1 MIRLSIAVVLCSF
14 ALRAQPVV
22 GGVTNGA
29 SFDATLSPGSIGSV
43 FGTRLALSND
53 AASSLPLPRTLSGTV
68 VRVGNVQAP
77 LYFVSAGQI
86 NFQVPFE
93 TAAGTAALTVTT
105 SEGTSSVRNIV
116 VSAVAPA
123 IFALGT
129 DAAKALYFNG
139 QFQIAPAVVPG
150 DAIVFYANGLG
161 QTAPATATG
170 AGGSTSEPLNR
181 LNPPPDLF
189 IGGNKANVLF
199 AGMAP
204 GLAGVYQVN
213 ATVPDLETDSIE
225 IRTGGR
231 SSKLLKVNVAGGSN
245 ATDVSGDIEILY
257 PKTTTKVSFSPIPV
271 VFRYTIRLTARTAA
285 RPFSAAIQV
294 EGVGARGRF
303 DFLQQSGS
311 YTATVPVPTSAA
323 RNWSFSG
330 TEISIVDYLA
340 VALGFGDGATP
351 GNIMP
356 ISRIDRDAQAAISLV
371 PLPNVPAAGSSTGS
385 HISTG
390 AIQPGTPLVITGD
403 ANISAVYLQRPYS
416 AANKQATVRVTLYI
430 EGKPVATREVTFQTE

>member
-1 MIRLSIAVVLCSF
+1 MFRLSIAVVLCSF
-14 ALRAQPVV
+14 AVRAQPVV

-53 AASSLPLPRTLSGTV
+53 AASSLPLPRSLSGTV
-68 VRVGNVQAP
+68 VRVGGVQAP

-93 TAAGTAALTVTT
+93 TTAGTAALTVTT
-105 SEGTSSVRNIV
+105 SEGTSAVRNIE
-116 VSAVAPA
+116 VSAVSPA

-161 QTAPATATG
+161 PTAPATATG
-170 AGGSTSEPLNR
+170 AGGSTTEPLNR
-181 LNPPPDLF
+181 LSPPPDLF

-204 GLAGVYQVN
+204 ALAGVYQVN
-213 ATVPDLETDSIE
+213 ATVPDLETDAIE

-231 SSKLLKVNVAGGSN
+231 SSKLLKVNVVGGTN
-245 ATDVSGDIEILY
+245 ATDVSGDFEILY
-257 PKTTTKVSFSPIPV
+257 PKTTTKVTFSPIPV

-285 RPFSAAIQV
+285 RPFNAAIEV
-294 EGVGARGRF
+294 EGVSARSRF
-303 DFLQQSGS
+303 DFLLQPGS
-311 YTATVPVPTSAA
+311 YAASVPVPTSAA
-323 RNWSFSG
+323 RSWDFSG
-330 TEISIVDYLA
+330 AREITISDYLA
-340 VALGFGDGATP
+340 GGATP
-351 GNIMP
+351 PGGVMP
-356 ISRIDRDAQAAISLV
+356 VSRVDPDAQSAIGFV
-371 PLPNVPAAGSSTGS
+371 PQPNSPMAGSSTGS
-385 HISTG
+385 LLLTG

-403 ANISAVYLQRPYS
+403 TNISAVYLQRPYS
-416 AANKQATVRVTLYI
+416 ATNKQATARVTLYV
-430 EGKPVATREVTFQTE
+430 EGKPVATREVTFQTH